1 MLTKTNCTVCSSP
14 TREIIDL
21 GSSPPAN
28 TFVSGAEQKH
38 EIFPLVLEY
47 CSKCSCL
54 QLRDCLSEQELYSE
68 YTYITPKTESIN
80 FHYKF
85 LTDYLLDKGFI
96 GPETNCLE
104 IGSNNGD
111 FLNFIKPKVKTVIGI
126 DAAENI
132 VAIANSNNIN
142 TLKGFFSLDFAKKN
156 KDSLKSSD
164 LIIARHMFAHNP
176 DPKIIF
182 SGIDY
187 LLEKEG
193 IVLIENAYAF
203 DTLQKG
209 EFDQIYHEHMF
220 YYSAKNMNALLDLFS
235 FELKDILF
243 SELHGGSIIFICGR
257 KNVNEVS
264 PNVAIQ
270 IKEEEQL
277 LENDKIFTTFKEGI
291 KKNRLITLEELD
303 KDLKLGKTIGAYG
316 APAKAFTLFSFYNLD
331 SSVIKFCVDTTPT
344 KIGKIFPKFNIPVIS
359 EKDLRNMEYDT
370 LLVTAWNYRK
380 DILAQ
385 SKSLFKKGTKLIFPL
400 PFFNTHIV

>member
-1 MLTKTNCTVCSSP
+1 
-14 TREIIDL
+14 
-21 GSSPPAN
+21 
-28 TFVSGAEQKH
+28 
-38 EIFPLVLEY
+38 
-47 CSKCSCL
+47 
-54 QLRDCLSEQELYSE
+54 
-68 YTYITPKTESIN
+68 
-80 FHYKF
+80 
-85 LTDYLLDKGFI
+85 
-96 GPETNCLE
+96 
-104 IGSNNGD
+104 
-111 FLNFIKPKVKTVIGI
+111 PKVKTVIGI

-291 KKNRLITLEELD
+291 
-303 KDLKLGKTIGAYG
+303 
-316 APAKAFTLFSFYNLD
+316 
-331 SSVIKFCVDTTPT
+331 
-344 KIGKIFPKFNIPVIS
+344 
-359 EKDLRNMEYDT
+359 
-370 LLVTAWNYRK
+370 
-380 DILAQ
+380 
-385 SKSLFKKGTKLIFPL
+385 
-400 PFFNTHIV
+400 